1 MRGIIL
7 LLGLAIACAKVTPEP
22 SILELSSIPA
32 ADVIVDGKAVG
43 KTPIEYELAPGSHAV
58 VFRAASFVV
67 HEKTI
72 EIGKSERK
80 TLDVTLT
87 ATDPRDPAAL
97 RKLGG
102 AFDLEFV
109 DLEDPVRMRGAG
121 DDDWIIPSFPRGRVL
136 LGDLDD
142 FRLDVGLEFEV
153 EGDVQFRRGSKT
165 LATLALDPKEDLQA
179 GPLPKE
185 VIASVTKKAGTI
197 SWGFYPKKGKPI
209 TGKFTVVKR
218 DSRLDKRLA
227 SLDKRLKGQPK
238 TVASQLRAQL
248 FLNKRYDMAAYREAR
263 IAFDT
268 DPEAAQ
274 AVAIMQSALR
284 RMKLTEGPL
293 WVEVQASNAGL
304 PGKMRKRLEQL
315 RKR

>member
-1 MRGIIL
+1 MRGITL

-22 SILELSSIPA
+22 SVLELSSIPA
-32 ADVIVDGKAVG
+32 AHVFVDGKAVG
-43 KTPIEYELAPGSHAV
+43 ETPIEYVLAPGAHAV

-72 EIGKSERK
+72 DIGRSERK

-87 ATDPRDPAAL
+87 PTDPQDPAAL
-97 RKLGG
+97 RAMGT
-102 AFDLEFV
+102 AFDLDFV
-109 DLEDPVRMRGAG
+109 DLEEPVRMRGAG
-121 DDDWIIPSFPRGRVL
+121 EDDWVIPSFPRGRVL
-136 LGDLDD
+136 LEDLDD
-142 FRLDVGLEFEV
+142 YRIDIGLEFEG
-153 EGDVQFRRGSKT
+153 EGDVQFRRGAKT
-165 LATLALDPKEDLQA
+165 LTTLALDAEGGKQSAE
-179 GPLPKE
+179 LPKE
-185 VIASVTKKAGTI
+185 VIESVKRKAGSIT
-197 SWGFYPKKGKPI
+197 WGFYPKKGKPI

-218 DSRLDKRLA
+218 DTRLDKRLA
-227 SLDKRLKGQPK
+227 SLDKRMKGQPK
-238 TVASQLRAQL
+238 NVASQLRAQL

-263 IAFDT
+263 IAFDA

-293 WVEVQASNAGL
+293 WVEVQASNANL

-315 RKR
+315 KKK